1 MVIHK
6 RSREVELGAS
16 ENNISWRSERDS
28 NLRTTDFK
36 SGALTTRPRCLPAVH
51 AVQCN
56 FWRGH
61 VISSILSGFL
71 RGHVISSINLSLL
84 NKQFFFFFLAVML
97 RVPLLFSW
105 FSREQGVYC
114 IRVEFWRQTKASE
127 LSASQKIAACNA

>member
-1 MVIHK
+1 MAIYK

-16 ENNISWRSERDS
+16 ENNISWRSEWDS
-28 NLRTTDFK
+28 NLRATDFK
-36 SGALTTRPRCLPAVH
+36 SGALTTRPRCLPALH

-56 FWRGH
+56 FWLGH

-71 RGHVISSINLSLL
+71 RGHVISSLNLSLL
-84 NKQFFFFFLAVML
+84 SKQFFFFLAIML
-97 RVPLLFSW
+97 HVPLLFSW

-127 LSASQKIAACNA
+127 FSASQK